1 MAYLG
6 WLFWWRPPYVL
17 RSVIVNFRDDHV
29 PAIGGVL
36 WASRGPFLT
45 LKQAMLDPANRK
57 VPIDGDVV
65 IERARLAFVQVVG

>member
-1 MAYLG
+1 MYLG

-17 RSVIVNFRDDHV
+17 RSVIVNFRDDV

-45 LKQAMLDPANRK
+45 LKQAVLDPANRK
-57 VPIDGDVV
+57 VAIDGDVV
-65 IERARLAFVQVVG
+65 VERARLAFVQVVG